1 MKKLLSV
8 ILSIVV
14 LFSSFTFVAS
24 ADVGDKEFDENESND
39 SFATANIIYKDY
51 TVFGYLSSQYDMDYF
66 KFTLTSKST
75 ITFLCSSKV
84 KGILVGL
91 YDSSQ
96 EILTAGSSYY
106 DDGYYYDKINQ
117 TLSPGTYYLLF
128 LQESGYSNSAYLYYF
143 DYESISH
150 THSYTSKV
158 TKPALCTTSGIKTYT
173 CSCGDSYTETIQNKG
188 HDFIFDAS
196 KSKQATCTEDGVE
209 YLICL
214 DCGAVDQRKTI
225 ATGHSYGDW
234 EVTQEPTCG
243 EQGTQTRTCVVCFS
257 SDTRPIESLGSHSV
271 VIQPSVEATC
281 TTDGITQGSYCNK
294 CNEVF
299 EVQEIIHAIGH
310 SWSEWEIDSESQDRQ
325 TRYCIICDEI
335 ELKALDKCS
344 EHSYIETEV
353 KASTYADGYKN
364 YNCSKCG
371 DTYSELIYKITSV
384 ELSSTRVIYNGKER
398 TPSVIITDD
407 EGLELKKDVDYTVDY
422 ESGRKLPGKY
432 IITVTFI
439 GKYEGEKELEF
450 TICPKATTGVK
461 STATATSSVTLSW
474 SKTTGA
480 TGYRVYQYSPSKGT
494 YVLKKSL
501 AGTSYKVTGLKAS
514 TSYKFKVR
522 PYTKVS
528 DGTVILGDYSSVF
541 TVKTKTANSVD
552 ITVDSATIYVG
563 GSKTL
568 KATVIPKDKTITWKS
583 SDTSIVKVSSS
594 GKVTAVKKGTATITA
609 YYKYNGKTYKDTCKI
624 TIKAPS
630 LKLSTTS
637 ASLMQGNTLSL
648 KATTTPADM
657 DVTWKSSN
665 TSIATVSSSGKVTA
679 KKEGSVNITAS
690 FVYKGVTYKKSCK
703 IQINGKPTEFGDIT
717 GNVTYFYNNYRGD
730 VSDTG
735 AKVILI
741 PMDGKALGL
750 ELKDDQYIRWLTY
763 PLNSWNDTY
772 GIYGAKVDGKG
783 EYYIS
788 DVPVGEY
795 ILIVISNETT
805 SGEWFDDDEAYARS
819 VANCVDDVLSKSA
832 AKALGEAVSY
842 NKYYVDTVT
851 IKNNYISHKSVD
863 FGITYI

>member
-1 MKKLLSV
+1 MKKFLSI

-14 LFSSFTFVAS
+14 LLSSFSIVVY
-24 ADVGDKEFDENESND
+24 ADVGDNEFDENESNN
-39 SFATANIIYKDY
+39 SFDTANVIYSDY
-51 TVFGYLSSQYDMDYF
+51 TVYGYLTGQYDMDF
-66 KFTLTSKST
+66 FQFTLTTESK
-75 ITFLCSSKV
+75 ITFLCSSSVSGV
-84 KGILVGL
+84 KVGL
-91 YDSSQ
+91 YDSL
-96 EILTAGSSYY
+96 ENIITVGSSSYSN
-106 DDGYYYDKINQ
+106 GYYYDKIYK
-117 TLSPGTYYLLF
+117 TLSPGTYYILI
-128 LQESGYSNSAYLYYF
+128 LQDSGYTNSSYLYYF
-143 DYESISH
+143 EYETSAHS
-150 THSYTSKV
+150 HSYSSQI
-158 TKPALCTTSGIKTYT
+158 TKPICTVGGYTTYSCTCGESYKSNYTS
-173 CSCGDSYTETIQNKG
+173 
-188 HDFIFDAS
+188 
-196 KSKQATCTEDGVE
+196 
-209 YLICL
+209 
-214 DCGAVDQRKTI
+214 

-243 EQGTQTRTCVVCFS
+243 KQGAKTRTCITCGNKDS
-257 SDTRPIESLGSHSV
+257 QLIDSLGGHSFI
-271 VIQPSVEATC
+271 IQPAVEATC
-281 TTDGITQGSYCNK
+281 TTAGKTQGSKCDK

-299 EVQEIIHAIGH
+299 DVQEIIPVTGH
-310 SWSEWEIDSESQDRQ
+310 SWSEWIIDSETQDQQMRSCNACGEVEFK
-325 TRYCIICDEI
+325 T
-335 ELKALDKCS
+335 LDKCS

-353 KASTYADGYKN
+353 KATIYADGHKN
-364 YNCSKCG
+364 YSCSKCG
-371 DTYSELIYKITSV
+371 DIYSEIIYKITSV

-528 DGTVILGDYSSVF
+528 DGTVIWGDYSSVF
-541 TVKTKTANSVD
+541 TVKTKAANSVD

-563 GSKTL
+563 ESKTL
-568 KATVIPKDKTITWKS
+568 KATVVPKDKTITWKS

-609 YYKYNGKTYKDTCKI
+609 YYKYDGKTYKDTCKI
-624 TIKAPS
+624 TVKAPS

-637 ASLMQGNTLSL
+637 ASLMQGNTLTL
-648 KATTTPADM
+648 KATTSPADL

-665 TSIATVSSSGKVTA
+665 TSIATVSSFGKVTA
-679 KKEGSVNITAS
+679 KKEGSVNVTAS